1 MSVKNDYLDSVSR
14 IEQLHRQFLDVM
26 KLELDRLDI
35 RDINNVQALV
45 LYNVGGD
52 ELTVGE
58 LTQRGYYLGSNVTY
72 NLKKLIDAG
81 YISQN
86 RSTHDRRSVR
96 IKLTAAGLKLRRLLD
111 KVFER
116 HANELTSATLTPQDL
131 VELDQTL
138 RRLEQFWAMTTMQGG
153 HNQR

>member
-1 MSVKNDYLDSVSR
+1 MSVKKDYLDSVSR

-86 RSTHDRRSVR
+86 RSPHDRRSVR
-96 IKLTAAGLKLRRLLD
+96 IKLTASGLKLRRSLD

-116 HANELTSATLTPQDL
+116 HATELTGAILTPQDL
-131 VELDQTL
+131 VGLDQTL
-138 RRLEQFWAMTTMQGG
+138 RRLEQFWAMTTAQGG
-153 HNQR
+153 PYQR

>member
-1 MSVKNDYLDSVSR
+1 MSVKKDYLDSVSR

-26 KLELDRLDI
+26 KLELDRLEI

-86 RSTHDRRSVR
+86 RSPHDRRSVR

-116 HANELTSATLTPQDL
+116 HANELTSETLTPQDL

-138 RRLEQFWAMTTMQGG
+138 RRLEQFWATTTTPGG
-153 HNQR
+153 HHQR